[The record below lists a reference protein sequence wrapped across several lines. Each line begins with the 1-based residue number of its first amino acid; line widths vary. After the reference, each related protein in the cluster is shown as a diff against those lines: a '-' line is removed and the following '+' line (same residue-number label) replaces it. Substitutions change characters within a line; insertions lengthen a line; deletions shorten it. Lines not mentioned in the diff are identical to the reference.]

1 MMTVLALNW
10 SDTATFLV
18 EAEVFHTSLGSQVRE
33 SYPVVFEREFSF
45 TLPSSAEGVS
55 LEADL
60 NGEEM
65 VFPLGPDLNL
75 SWANC
80 AARPS
85 SDAEKSTVYQCQL
98 KSSYRF

>member
-1 MMTVLALNW
+1 MMTVSAVDW

-33 SYPVVFEREFSF
+33 SIPLVFERELSF
-45 TLPSSAEGVS
+45 TLPSTAEGVS
-55 LEADL
+55 IEADL

-80 AARPS
+80 TARQS
-85 SDAEKSTVYQCQL
+85 ADAEKSIVYQCEL
-98 KSSYRF
+98 KPAYRF